1 MTTRIEPVAV
11 PRSVPTLLGTV
22 AGYVDSC
29 TFLALFGLFVA
40 QVTGS
45 FVVAGAQLVTRD
57 PEVFVKV
64 LAIPLFF
71 IAGVATTMIATIAG
85 RTGRSPLGF
94 ALALECALLVG
105 FLVALYAGFPFGG
118 ANAAPALLAS
128 LFGIAAMGAQS
139 ALVRLLMRG
148 VASTNVMTT
157 NTTQL
162 AIDVADL
169 VIAWRDRRA
178 GVDAGAGMAAARAKC
193 ATLVPIVLGFLGGT
207 LAGALAFMLIG
218 PLCVVVAVAIV
229 LALTIWAMRR

>member
-1 MTTRIEPVAV
+1 MTARIEPVTV
-11 PRSVPTLLGTV
+11 PRSVPTLLGIV

-57 PEVFVKV
+57 PEVLVKV

-71 IAGVATTMIATIAG
+71 VAGVATTILAAIAG
-85 RTGRSPLGF
+85 RSGRSPLGS
-94 ALALECALLVG
+94 ALALECALLAG
-105 FLVALYAGFPFGG
+105 FLVTLYAGHPFGG

-128 LFGIAAMGAQS
+128 LLGIAAMGAQS
-139 ALVRLLMRG
+139 ALVRLMMRG

-162 AIDVADL
+162 AIDVAEL
-169 VIAWRDRRA
+169 VMAWRDRRA
-178 GVDAGAGMAAARAKC
+178 GVDAGAAMAAAKTKC
-193 ATLVPIVLGFLGGT
+193 ANLIPIVLGFLAGT
-207 LAGALAFMLIG
+207 LTGAVAFMLIG
-218 PLCVVVAVAIV
+218 PLCVAVAVAIV
-229 LALTIWAMRR
+229 LGLTIWAMRR